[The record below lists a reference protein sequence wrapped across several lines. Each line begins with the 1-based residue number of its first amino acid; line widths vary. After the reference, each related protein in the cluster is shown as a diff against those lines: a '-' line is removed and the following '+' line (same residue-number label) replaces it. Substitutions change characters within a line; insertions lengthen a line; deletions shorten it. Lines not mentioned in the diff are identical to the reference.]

1 MTNLFFLL
9 FFILICF
16 VCFLN
21 LGSYVPHYCSVWCRW
36 FHSIWKI
43 YTRTTSIFN
52 RNCSVP
58 PITHVYVRIPLLLY
72 RQSADVFFTW
82 ASFALNRCMPW
93 RKLAFLHIAAVDNSD
108 AFLNPKCSMGSFLLE
123 GVSHLW
129 VMRRVTDSGIIK
141 KNRFPD

>member
-43 YTRTTSIFN
+43 YTRTTLIFN

-82 ASFALNRCMPW
+82 ASFAFVLFIGGGLSSVGNETGDGQWYHQEEPVSR
-93 RKLAFLHIAAVDNSD
+93 LASQIWCIILYFK
-108 AFLNPKCSMGSFLLE
+108 PK
-123 GVSHLW
+123 
-129 VMRRVTDSGIIK
+129 
-141 KNRFPD
+141 